1 MPTPKES
8 ANPFEQGP
16 YVQVAGFCERVL
28 READGV
34 LSLIRVVDVVTH
46 TERGPNPP
54 RDMPEMRFPLTL
66 VISLKP
72 GRSRGRHDL
81 QIIPEKPSG
90 ETLPSLS
97 MSVQM
102 EGDARGVN
110 VISMIDIPYNM
121 EGLYWFRILFDDDL
135 LTKLPLQIRYSR
147 LVSGSATQQPQ

>member
-1 MPTPKES
+1 MATSKEG

-16 YVQVAGFCERVL
+16 YVQVAAFCERVL

-54 RDMPEMRFPLTL
+54 RDMPEMRYPLNL

-81 QIIPEKPSG
+81 TIIPEKPSG
-90 ETLPSLS
+90 ETLPSAS

-110 VISMIDIPYNM
+110 VISTIDIPYSM
-121 EGLYWFRILFDDDL
+121 EGLYWFRVNFDDQL
-135 LTKLPLQIRYSR
+135 LTRLPLQIRYSR
-147 LVSGSATQQPQ
+147 LVSGSASQQA